1 MEIGLSVPEIFKGSL
16 LYMSRGGGYLGHVTS
31 IVSKVRVGG
40 GGGGVGLGGM
50 VDVNEELKF

>member
-1 MEIGLSVPEIFKGSL
+1 MEIGLPVPEIFKGFL

-31 IVSKVRVGG
+31 
-40 GGGGVGLGGM
+40 GLGGM